1 MEEKG
6 VAVVLLTEDREV
18 RNGVVTLVLSHDDDI
33 GDVRLDVTVDGDFIS
48 AREKSY
54 PGMGQ
59 DLEKFV
65 KDELIPMRDKL
76 TVIVEKH
83 MQR

>member
-1 MEEKG
+1 MEKKG

-18 RNGVVTLVLSHDDDI
+18 RNGVVSFVLSHDDDI
-33 GDVRLDVTVDGDFIS
+33 GDVRLDVTMDDDFIS
-48 AREKSY
+48 AREKAY
-54 PGMGQ
+54 PGLGEA
-59 DLEKFV
+59 LEKFV
-65 KDELIPMRDKL
+65 KDELIPMREKL

>member
-1 MEEKG
+1 MGKKG
-6 VAVVLLTEDREV
+6 VAVVLLSEDREV
-18 RNGVVTLVLSHDDDI
+18 RNGVVSFVLSHDNDI
-33 GDVRLDVTVDGDFIS
+33 GDVRLDVTMDDDFIS
-48 AREKSY
+48 AREKAY

-65 KDELIPMRDKL
+65 EDELIPMRDKL